1 MINNTI
7 YDFESITCQTP
18 QGAVSTIEE
27 ISYDVE
33 KDVDVKTDA
42 QGKPRGF
49 VRKAFSGDCK
59 VTLSLAEYESLV
71 SNESRGIFGA
81 DPMPIII
88 SYAPIDGDVITD
100 KIIVKFTKAVR
111 KVKKDDEVMME
122 LTGKQTEIPSFNGNK
137 VYRT

>member
-1 MINNTI
+1 MINNTV

-18 QGAVSTIEE
+18 AGAVSTFEE

-33 KDVDVKTDA
+33 KDIDVKTDS
-42 QGKPRGF
+42 QGNPRGYI
-49 VRKAFSGDCK
+49 RKAFKGDCK

-71 SNESRGIFGA
+71 SGEAKGIFGA
-81 DPMPIII
+81 DPMPIVV
-88 SYAPIDGDVITD
+88 SYASRDGEVITD
-100 KIIVKFTKAVR
+100 KITVKFTKAVR

-137 VYRT
+137 VYEV